1 MKKSNLILAAVITC
15 ILVMLVLP
23 SRARISTDFLNL
35 LQDTTSMTREEYLE
49 AKRRLEAR
57 EDSLMRAYQDSIARQ
72 VAFADSLLR
81 EQEKADSIKHVQDS
95 LRAIEDSIRRNF
107 NALRFSLQRRY
118 RPENDPF
125 ENRTWGDNTFL
136 TFNLGSNHI
145 IPRTGKNFGAGPEIR
160 VAYGKWF
167 NPYNAVKASLS
178 GGYFYRNEDNLQ
190 CVDVEIWASHMFNLM
205 SYLSGYKTD
214 RFCDLS
220 TVEGLGYAMSFS
232 EDGVG
237 HALGLHLGLNV
248 NLRLTEKLD
257 FFVEP
262 LFVIYTDG
270 IDQSAEMN
278 WHHYDLSFNATV
290 GIAMQLSG
298 KKAAPKVK
306 MPTFDLDG
314 KPQQKELK
322 SFISLAGGLQ
332 IQNSD
337 LVFKM
342 GVTNAMREHATLA
355 YGHWFHPIVALRLS
369 GFYSQHYWHKYKNTD
384 KMPSTY
390 LGVRPEVMLDLMAI
404 GRENRDHIFSLPLI
418 IGAEIGY
425 MKKLDMDTSVSST
438 YFGLTGG
445 LQLNAR
451 VHRRVNLFLEPRFS
465 IVPYSVATDTG
476 IPELESRE
484 NYYDGIFN
492 LNLGFAINL

>member
-1 MKKSNLILAAVITC
+1 MAVVIACILA
-15 ILVMLVLP
+15 MLVLP
-23 SRARISTDFLNL
+23 SRARINTDLLNF
-35 LQDTTSMTREEYLE
+35 LQDTTSMSRAEYLE
-49 AKRRLEAR
+49 AKRRMEAR

-125 ENRTWGDNTFL
+125 ENKTWGDNTFL
-136 TFNLGSNHI
+136 TLNLGSSHI
-145 IPRTGKNFGAGPEIR
+145 IPRTGKNFGAGPEVR
-160 VAYGKWF
+160 MAYGKWF

-178 GGYFYRNEDNLQ
+178 GGYFFRNEDNLR
-190 CVDVEIWASHMFNLM
+190 CVDVELWASHMFNLT
-205 SYLSGYKTD
+205 SYLGGYKTD

-220 TVEGLGYAMSFS
+220 TVEGLGYAMSLS

-237 HALGLHLGLNV
+237 HALGVHLGLNF
-248 NLRLTEKLD
+248 NMRLTEKLD

-290 GIAMQLSG
+290 GLAMELSG
-298 KKAAPKVK
+298 KNRTPKIK
-306 MPTFDLDG
+306 IPSFEG
-314 KPQQKELK
+314 EEKSQKKELK
-322 SFISLAGGLQ
+322 SFVSLAGGLQ

-337 LVFKM
+337 LVSKM
-342 GVTNAMREHATLA
+342 GITNAMREHVSLSF
-355 YGHWFHPIVALRLS
+355 GHWFHPVVALRAS
-369 GFYSQHYWHKYKNTD
+369 GFYSQHYWHKYKNSD

-390 LGVRPEVMLDLMAI
+390 LGARTEVMLDFLAI
-404 GRENRDHIFSLPLI
+404 GRQTRDRVFSLPLLV
-418 IGAEIGY
+418 GAEMGY
-425 MKKLDMDTSVSST
+425 MKKLDLDKSVSSA
-438 YFGLTGG
+438 YFGFTGG
-445 LQLNAR
+445 LQLNVR
-451 VHRRVNLFLEPRFS
+451 LHRRINLFLEPRFS
-465 IVPYSVATDTG
+465 IVPYSVPADTG